1 MDPNLLD
8 VGDEDSDA
16 DELQAVYGAVPVTDG
31 VENVSESEDEVTEF
45 PREVDDFEESYVDEV
60 DDDDNLRRN
69 ARQAAVRLRDDERL
83 ARDMSFN
90 RFTRAT
96 RRRLG

>member
-8 VGDEDSDA
+8 VGDEESDA
-16 DELQAVYGAVPVTDG
+16 DEMQAVYGAVPVIDG
-31 VENVSESEDEVTEF
+31 VETVSESKDDVPED
-45 PREVDDFEESYVDEV
+45 PRQVDDFEESYVDEV
-60 DDDDNLRRN
+60 DEDDNLRSN
-69 ARQAAVRLRDDERL
+69 ARQAAVRLREDERL

>member
-8 VGDEDSDA
+8 LEDEESDA
-16 DELQAVYGAVPVTDG
+16 DEMQAVYGAVPVIDG
-31 VENVSESEDEVTEF
+31 VENVSESEDDVTED
-45 PREVDDFEESYVDEV
+45 RRQVDDFEESYVDEV
-60 DDDDNLRRN
+60 NEDDNLRSN
-69 ARQAAVRLRDDERL
+69 ARQAAVRLREDERL